1 MSSGDKNVE
10 LLQGTAVQA
19 ERWRRLAGVVG
30 KLLLETE
37 RLRMFCVASELRE
50 RATRTERAGAAAR
63 ERACRGVRGAKPL
76 GEN

>member
-37 RLRMFCVASELRE
+37 RL
-50 RATRTERAGAAAR
+50 
-63 ERACRGVRGAKPL
+63 
-76 GEN
+76 